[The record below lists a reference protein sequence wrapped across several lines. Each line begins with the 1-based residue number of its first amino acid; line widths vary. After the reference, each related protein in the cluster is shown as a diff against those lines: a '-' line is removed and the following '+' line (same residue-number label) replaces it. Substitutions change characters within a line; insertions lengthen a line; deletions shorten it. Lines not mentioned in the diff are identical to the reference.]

1 MDEHLCPPE
10 GITIVKLHAN
20 HLDELAELEKE
31 CFSTPWSYDG
41 LANELMNPLAV
52 FYVAEVAGEVA
63 GYISMNAISYE
74 GFINNLAV
82 KKSFRRHGIGTA
94 LVQALCN
101 YAKEN
106 EMTVLTL
113 EVRPSNTAAIQ
124 LYEGFGFRQEGERK
138 NFYNNPTE
146 NGLIMTKHFE

>member
-10 GITIVKLHAN
+10 GIKIVKLHAN

-31 CFSTPWSYDG
+31 CFSTPWSYDS
-41 LANELMNPLAV
+41 LANELMNPLSV
-52 FYVAEVAGEVA
+52 FYVAEVSGEVA

-82 KKSFRRHGIGTA
+82 KENFRRHGIGAA

-101 YAKEN
+101 YAGEH